1 MGKDLVD
8 RFSILHFL
16 TGVSVYYMDIMTE
29 SVFVGAHIAFELL
42 ENTEGGMRII
52 RQVPLWPGG
61 KAHADSFVNMI
72 GDTLVA
78 WAGFRF
84 AEWIDEKDG

>member
-8 RFSILHFL
+8 RFSVLHFL

-52 RQVPLWPGG
+52 RQCLCGLGG
-61 KAHADSFVNMI
+61 KP
-72 GDTLVA
+72 TLTA
-78 WAGFRF
+78 SS
-84 AEWIDEKDG
+84 I